1 MWLFTLQLTMA
12 FSATLTTS
20 TSVSLH
26 YLYLYFSWFSLLIVQ
41 RRLEVS
47 LAVKL
52 IVPPGYLSH
61 HNKQR
66 WGEGPSVPGSSS
78 HLGAAAVEGNMCGVC
93 GEAGEDAVRLAV
105 GKRVDLHRV
114 AGAGRHQPL
123 ILRRRKQ
130 EEFRCCQWQVWSL
143 VACRWGP
150 TLRAREWTFSPTVMN
165 LGSSSSRPSHIRTS
179 PSLPLVTMYLRS
191 SQSNHRTALPQ
202 SLVVSKRV
210 IFNTIS
216 PILIFQD

>member
-1 MWLFTLQLTMA
+1 MTALSICGCSLCNWLWPFLPLWLLLPLSL
-12 FSATLTTS
+12 FIICICI
-20 TSVSLH
+20 SVDFLSWLCKDASRCLH
-26 YLYLYFSWFSLLIVQ
+26 SQ
-41 RRLEVS
+41 
-47 LAVKL
+47 L
-52 IVPPGYLSH
+52 IVPPVYLSN

-66 WGEGPSVPGSSS
+66 WGEHPSVPGSSS
-78 HLGAAAVEGNMCGVC
+78 YLGAAAVEGNMCGVC

-123 ILRRRKQ
+123 ILRRRNQ
-130 EEFRCCQWQVWSL
+130 EEFRFCRWQVWSL

-179 PSLPLVTMYLRS
+179 PSLPLVIMYLRS
-191 SQSNHRTALPQ
+191 SQSNHRTALLQ

-216 PILIFQD
+216 PS

>member
-1 MWLFTLQLTMA
+1 M
-12 FSATLTTS
+12 
-20 TSVSLH
+20 
-26 YLYLYFSWFSLLIVQ
+26 Q

-52 IVPPGYLSH
+52 IVLLGYLSH

-66 WGEGPSVPGSSS
+66 RGPGPSVPGSSS

-114 AGAGRHQPL
+114 AGAGRHQSL

-143 VACRWGP
+143 AACRWGP

-191 SQSNHRTALPQ
+191 SQSNHRTALLQ

-216 PILIFQD
+216 PS